1 MRHEKPFKFKK
12 KSFSFSLKW
21 KLFALKLGSL
31 SSFLLLKWDTL
42 VDTRKYPLRG
52 YILGVLTHTTTLDS
66 LRGGNNT
73 LKWIY
78 SAWLYLAKYCNV
90 WSSASPHLMGPGGL
104 RVSQTTHFSLLT
116 HAKQLSSVTF
126 CDTTA
131 GRRKKWKCD
140 GRTDVRTEG
149 RTEGQTDMKFEIDI

>member
-1 MRHEKPFKFKK
+1 MLSAKHETLYDV
-12 KSFSFSLKW
+12 S
-21 KLFALKLGSL
+21 ALKQERNTWRLIGNFSKIPRYQISKNERHSL
-31 SSFLLLKWDTL
+31 FWNRKTGTNVSRDFNGVLDN
-42 VDTRKYPLRG
+42 TRKYPLRG

-131 GRRKKWKCD
+131 RKWKCD
-140 GRTDVRTEG
+140 VCTY
-149 RTEGQTDMKFEIDI
+149 